1 MSGHGF
7 VSALAGDLD
16 AYLAFKKDMGGR
28 DTAAR
33 ACYLR
38 KFDTWCTEHGRAVAD
53 QNTVEGWVRAQLE
66 CPGRSRSWMSCIR
79 DFGRWRQATG
89 HADAYVLTGR
99 WKAPICRPQ
108 PYLLSRRDIDAF
120 FAAATALQIASPWRW
135 QAAAFFALM
144 HSCGLRTCEVR
155 RLRATEVDFE
165 DEHIDIIWSKGNR
178 SRRLPVTPDVMQV
191 LDACNTESRARFPGR
206 SHFFVSATGN
216 QVDPATTGKM
226 FARIWDQAGLARP
239 VNGRQPVPYA
249 LRHHFAYACIERW
262 RIHGMDITAMLPYL
276 SAYMGHSSFAST
288 YYYIHTSP
296 DFLAAYDDITTAS
309 QDLLPEV
316 GWGE

>member
-1 MSGHGF
+1 MP
-7 VSALAGDLD
+7 
-16 AYLAFKKDMGGR
+16 
-28 DTAAR
+28 AA
-33 ACYLR
+33 AIP
-38 KFDTWCTEHGRAVAD
+38 
-53 QNTVEGWVRAQLE
+53 AQ
-66 CPGRSRSWMSCIR
+66 P
-79 DFGRWRQATG
+79 
-89 HADAYVLTGR
+89 
-99 WKAPICRPQ
+99 P
-108 PYLLSRRDIDAF
+108 DIDAF

-135 QAAAFFALM
+135 QAAAFFTLM

-155 RLRATEVDFE
+155 RLRAAEVDFE

-178 SRRLPVTPDVMQV
+178 SRRLPITPDVMQV
-191 LDACNTESRARFPGR
+191 LDACDTESRARFPGR

-226 FARIWDQAGLARP
+226 FARIWDQAGLTRP

-262 RIHGMDITAMLPYL
+262 RIQGMDITAMLPYL
-276 SAYMGHSSFAST
+276 SAYMGHSSFAGT

-309 QDLLPEV
+309 QDMLPEV

>member
-1 MSGHGF
+1 MS
-7 VSALAGDLD
+7 
-16 AYLAFKKDMGGR
+16 Y
-28 DTAAR
+28 
-33 ACYLR
+33 
-38 KFDTWCTEHGRAVAD
+38 
-53 QNTVEGWVRAQLE
+53 
-66 CPGRSRSWMSCIR
+66 IR

-89 HADAYVLTGR
+89 HADAYVLAGR
-99 WKAPICRPQ
+99 WKAPACRPQ

-135 QAAAFFALM
+135 QAAAFFTLM

-155 RLRATEVDFE
+155 RLRAAEVDFE

-191 LDACNTESRARFPGR
+191 LDACDTESRARFPGR

-226 FARIWDQAGLARP
+226 FARIWDQAGLTRP

-262 RIHGMDITAMLPYL
+262 RIQGMDITAMLPYL
-276 SAYMGHSSFAST
+276 SAYMGHSSFAGT

-309 QDLLPEV
+309 QDMLPEV